1 MPEKSSSQSKPL
13 LTVIDKMKIKPL
25 RVPTTFSLLEIHTH
39 GIQSISKCIIVQTH
53 ASNTNDTKN
62 SIILA
67 KQVMTVH
74 AIAKKTHLL
83 DKPCNKLHFTPCER
97 SEFLQDSEPFLAS
110 ELKNL
115 KAKNWI

>member
-1 MPEKSSSQSKPL
+1 MEFNPLANVSLSKHMPP
-13 LTVIDKMKIKPL
+13 
-25 RVPTTFSLLEIHTH
+25 
-39 GIQSISKCIIVQTH
+39 IQM
-53 ASNTNDTKN
+53 TKN